1 MAEIAGNSI
10 SSSTQ
15 AVVDAYIS
23 MAQDLDQSAQVLQI
37 LSVNCSSL
45 AKSGGCLK
53 CEEIWATKFKN
64 DPSSI
69 PSGGEDEFVQKEC
82 ASLCTCNA
90 SNINLSQNVNINWQI
105 FANNSTSASFKNRVV
120 NNINQ
125 STSTSST
132 GAIIPNTSKNLTN
145 SIDQVYTRL
154 KSTTMQKSLQQLQQ
168 QQTVSLVGAG
178 SIANVTMNQA
188 QTYVAAA
195 ILSDSVTASLL
206 SQVETTILAITT
218 QTMDAGFAELAEVL
232 VRLILGVVLLV
243 VLLYTSSLVFEVFS
257 LYA

>member
-1 MAEIAGNSI
+1 
-10 SSSTQ
+10 
-15 AVVDAYIS
+15 
-23 MAQDLDQSAQVLQI
+23 
-37 LSVNCSSL
+37 
-45 AKSGGCLK
+45 
-53 CEEIWATKFKN
+53 
-64 DPSSI
+64 
-69 PSGGEDEFVQKEC
+69 
-82 ASLCTCNA
+82 
-90 SNINLSQNVNINWQI
+90 
-105 FANNSTSASFKNRVV
+105 
-120 NNINQ
+120 
-125 STSTSST
+125 
-132 GAIIPNTSKNLTN
+132 
-145 SIDQVYTRL
+145 
-154 KSTTMQKSLQQLQQ
+154 MQKSLQQLQQ